1 MMSESDI
8 IDILREAFMTALK
21 LAAPLLAVSLG
32 VGLIISLIQA
42 ATQIHEQ
49 TLTFVPKLI
58 VVGLLLILLAP
69 WMMTVMREFV
79 FEHFRNIFNF
89 M

>member
-1 MMSESDI
+1 MEEADVVAV
-8 IDILREAFMTALK
+8 LREAFTVALK
-21 LAAPLLAVSLG
+21 LAGPLLIVSLS

-49 TLTFVPKLI
+49 TLTFVPKLLI
-58 VVGLLLILLAP
+58 VGTVLIVLFP
-69 WMMTVMREFV
+69 WMMTVIREFV
-79 FEHFRNIFNF
+79 VAHFENVLNF